1 MPEPIRIATRQSPL
15 ALWQANAVRDHL
27 LESDPSQPVEL
38 LPITTRADRWLET
51 PLSKIGG
58 KSLFVKELEQALFEA
73 RADIAV
79 HSMKDVTA
87 VLPEGLV
94 ISTVMERE
102 DPFDAFVSNT
112 CTGFEQLPQG
122 AIVGTCSPRRLTQLL
137 AKRPDL
143 TIRDLRGNVNTRLA
157 KLDAGEFDAIIL
169 ACAGLRRLGFDER
182 IKQTLDTE
190 LCLPAVGQGIIGI
203 ETRSDDSAIRQ
214 RLQGLHNIDSATRLS
229 AERACSRALNGGC
242 SAPIAGF
249 STLAGTRL
257 EMTARVISM
266 DGKTLLEATGERD
279 RAEAEALGESL
290 AKALCAQGAQKLL
303 DDAARVAA
311 AAVELMPD
319 EAEVAARAENSG
331 TEPG

>member
-15 ALWQANAVRDHL
+15 ALWQANAVRDRL

-38 LPITTRADRWLET
+38 LPMTTRADRWLET

-58 KSLFVKELEQALFEA
+58 KSLFVKELEQALFEG
-73 RADIAV
+73 RADLAV

-94 ISTVMERE
+94 ISTVMQRE
-102 DPFDAFVSNT
+102 DPFDAFVSNKY
-112 CTGFEQLPQG
+112 TGFEQLPQG

-169 ACAGLRRLGFDER
+169 ACAGLRRLAFDER

-203 ETRSDDSAIRQ
+203 ETRSGDAAIQ
-214 RLQGLHNIDSATRLS
+214 KRLESLHDNDSATRLS
-229 AERACSRALNGGC
+229 AERAYSRALNGGC

-249 STLAGTRL
+249 STLAGDRL
-257 EMTARVISM
+257 KMTARVISM
-266 DGKTLLEATGERD
+266 DGRILLEASGERA
-279 RAEAEALGESL
+279 RGEAESLGESL
-290 AKALCAQGAQKLL
+290 AKELCAQGAQKVL
-303 DDAARVAA
+303 DDAARAA
-311 AAVELMPD
+311 AAAIELMPH
-319 EAEVAARAENSG
+319 EVELAARRNNSG
-331 TEPG
+331 AKSE